1 MGKPILEMEL
11 HRSYVFGKN
20 VMNQKRY
27 VVLDRD
33 GTIIVERHYLSDPE
47 QVELI
52 PGTGQGLRQLREMGL
67 GLVVITNQSG
77 IGRGYF
83 DEERLTLIHQRMIEL
98 LEAEGV
104 SLDGIY
110 FCPHRPEEECTC
122 RKPQPGLLHL
132 AAEKIGFDP
141 QSCFVIGDKASD
153 IELGKQVEAT
163 TFLLRTGYGNQV
175 ASEMTVQPDYIVD
188 DLRSVSYIIQKQLE
202 EETKA

>member
-1 MGKPILEMEL
+1 MEL